1 MSVSDGPS
9 NITQVLDCVVHQV
22 DGDRV
27 TLEDILRR
35 LGTRSYGP
43 GLFLIS
49 LISMLPPISIT
60 PGLPVITGSVTLVLA
75 AQLLV
80 LRPYPWLPRRLLRV
94 SFAPEKLE
102 RVVARAR
109 PWAKYIGVVVR
120 PRLTLLVMPPSLN
133 VIALMCIGLGLMTFP
148 LAVLPA
154 GENIPAAAVLLFGLA
169 LTVDDG
175 LLALFGLT
183 ASGATVGALIYFWP
197 KIVRL
202 YMEL

>member
-1 MSVSDGPS
+1 MSVTDGPC
-9 NITQVLDCVVHQV
+9 NITRVLDSLVHQV

-75 AQLLV
+75 AQLLL
-80 LRPYPWLPRRLLRV
+80 LRPHPWLPRRLLRV
-94 SFAPEKLE
+94 SFAREKLE

-120 PRLTLLVMPPSLN
+120 PRLTLLVMPPFLN
-133 VIALMCIGLGLMTFP
+133 VIALICIGLGLMTFP

-169 LTVDDG
+169 LTVGDG
-175 LLALFGLT
+175 LLALFGLV
-183 ASGATVGALIYFWP
+183 AAGATAGQGSISGQRSWDCP
-197 KIVRL
+197 WS
-202 YMEL
+202 